1 MWLPRG
7 HCIPIRGAVQPRK
20 AGGINIGGVVN
31 RLHVVFN
38 AAVYAERDAL
48 TIDGEL
54 TDTTKSDRAVSVYL
68 ALPVNADGWTWSDDI
83 RHVRR
88 IEGAQEFTN
97 QTPVAAGA
105 TGTLSLYPYGCVA
118 SASGGLAVASQMEWP
133 SVYRIFYNA
142 AARQF
147 VIGWDFA
154 LTGKTAAWPSHNA
167 RFRCRLFRLPAG
179 PTEWAFGRPCGD
191 YIS

>member
-7 HCIPIRGAVQPRK
+7 RSFPSGERFSPARRVE
-20 AGGINIGGVVN
+20 INIGGVVN

-118 SASGGLAVASQMEWP
+118 SA
-133 SVYRIFYNA
+133 A
-142 AARQF
+142 AA
-147 VIGWDFA
+147 
-154 LTGKTAAWPSHNA
+154 LPSPA
-167 RFRCRLFRLPAG
+167 RWSGRASI
-179 PTEWAFGRPCGD
+179 AFSTMLRPD
-191 YIS
+191 NL